1 MANLG
6 QLNTAIRDTTHDKSI
21 SDIPDRINEAVAM
34 ISGGVRMPDGRISK
48 PLPELYEISTVET
61 TVNSY
66 VDLPDTYQRKVVMVI
81 DSSGDEILPVNGG
94 DLYAFKLFLN
104 SISEKDLSETGS
116 IYRACVKGKRL
127 YYQGIPSDAET
138 LTLHFYRLP
147 VEMEDDDDTPD
158 GLPTHL
164 SKRLI
169 VHYVCAQIYGEM
181 IEAGEDSP
189 NMGHNYHLEK
199 FYTAMTDLIDFIGD
213 ADSEP
218 QYIASDTSY
227 CDAIAG
233 ICD

>member
-6 QLNTAIRDTTHDKSI
+6 QLNTAIRVITHDKSI
-21 SDIPDRINEAVAM
+21 SDIPDRINEAVSM
-34 ISGGVRMPDGRISK
+34 ISGGVRMPDGQVTP

-61 TVNSY
+61 TVNAY
-66 VDLPDTYQRKVVMVI
+66 ADLPDTYQRKIVMVI

-94 DLYAFKLFLN
+94 DLYAFKLFIN
-104 SISEKDLSETGS
+104 SISEKNLSETGS
-116 IYRACVKGKRL
+116 IYRACVKGKKL

-147 VEMEDDDDTPD
+147 VDMADNDDTPD

-181 IEAGEDSP
+181 IESGEDTP
-189 NMGHNYHLEK
+189 NMGHDYHLGK
-199 FYTAMTDLIDFIGD
+199 FYTAMTDLLDFIGD
-213 ADSEP
+213 TDSEP
-218 QYIASDTSY
+218 LYMAGGTSFFADGGV
-227 CDAIAG
+227 CD
-233 ICD
+233 